1 MAQELQKSANGGD
14 AFGFHYINGGAKMK
28 APQIPRDIVLTAAT
42 QERCKEVLQK
52 LSQLPAKISNQTQ
65 REAVEPVLKDLHDV
79 RDKLKKAADEYTAPY
94 QQIISMHKVAAQ
106 QLLAELDKAISDI
119 KDQIARWKYL
129 LEQGRQ
135 REITRAQ
142 QEADDHHAAA
152 RLETNEVRK
161 RKLMNEAEE
170 YEAQLVKLQKPQ
182 RAQGAAKTGFWQRKS
197 TDNLQLLVKKHPEL
211 VCPDDDAIDDLCK
224 RWQKEGKTI
233 NEHSIPGVTLEFVP
247 KISYRG

>member
-1 MAQELQKSANGGD
+1 MAKEIQKSANGDD

-28 APQIPRDIVLTAAT
+28 APAIPRDVVLTAAT
-42 QERCKEVLQK
+42 QERCKLALQRVAG
-52 LSQLPAKISNQTQ
+52 LPAKISNQTQ

-79 RDKLKKAADEYTAPY
+79 RDKLKKAIDEYTASY

-106 QLLAELDKAISDI
+106 ELLSKLEKAISDI

-129 LEQGRQ
+129 IEQGRQ
-135 REITRAQ
+135 AELRRAEE
-142 QEADDHHAAA
+142 EAADHRAAA

-170 YEAQLVKLQKPQ
+170 FDSVVAKLQKPE
-182 RAQGAAKTGFWQRKS
+182 RAQGAAKTGYWRRKS
-197 TDNLQLLVKKHPEL
+197 TDNIQLLAKRNPEL
-211 VCPDDDAIDDLCK
+211 ACADDEAIDDVCK

-233 NEHSIPGVTLEFVP
+233 TENSIPGITLEFVP